1 MADIEP
7 GGDIVI
13 CRVYDVNQDRD
24 QDLLRVRIPL
34 QGHMTKEWLRWY
46 QRLARVKDVPA
57 RAEDLTDRSW
67 IDVRV
72 PAHAEPEKLRAILD
86 SARDLIA
93 EADMAAEQPP
103 AMAEAEAAVR
113 EWWATQSV

>member
-13 CRVYDVNQDRD
+13 RRIYDVNQDRD

-34 QGHMTKEWLRWY
+34 QGHMTRNGFGGTSGWHGL
-46 QRLARVKDVPA
+46 KDVPA
-57 RAEDLTDRSW
+57 RAEDLPDRSW

-103 AMAEAEAAVR
+103 AMAEAEAA
-113 EWWATQSV
+113 